1 MARTSPAIDD
11 PEIMVDDFRATGSP
25 LPGGDPEIVD
35 EARESHHH
43 VFRDPS
49 QVFRELVVTAAV
61 RLYSSSCVEACDAF
75 GPELRE
81 SAKSSST
88 MTTFGTAGV
97 EDLATLVLSQRFR
110 CHVDRGGASRLL
122 RRPGGKRLTTLKSS
136 SKLLKSST
144 ILGST
149 VLDGDGAGSPA
160 LRGLGPA
167 GKRSGR
173 KQRSK
178 KSRGTS
184 RLLPISCRLDFNAA
198 DGTLTAHPFRPGRPL
213 EPSPS
218 PSSAMR
224 FRPGKGPPE
233 GRGKGPRGAESSGS
247 GEPIIIKLRPTS
259 PTFARML
266 FHSWSVLY
274 YPASLV
280 LNRDAA
286 ASVSSFDDLDAATS
300 PHYSRWLESYRF
312 LLHQLSGGYS
322 LRAGG
327 GE

>member
-149 VLDGDGAGSPA
+149 VLDGDSAGSPA
-160 LRGLGPA
+160 PKA

-184 RLLPISCRLDFNAA
+184 RLLPISYRLDFNAA

-213 EPSPS
+213 EPS
-218 PSSAMR
+218 SAMG